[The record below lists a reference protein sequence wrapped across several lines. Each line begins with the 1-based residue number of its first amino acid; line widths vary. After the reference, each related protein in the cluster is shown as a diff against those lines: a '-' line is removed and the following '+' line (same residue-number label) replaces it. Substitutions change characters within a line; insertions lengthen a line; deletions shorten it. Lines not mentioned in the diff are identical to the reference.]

1 MGRAEKWIVDK
12 ELINYTNNIEDLK
25 ARKELNDL
33 TNFVYSKN
41 LCHDLGVISGLRCTG
56 KTTLIKQC
64 INSLI
69 KNGVDVSTIAY
80 MDIPEMTWMDYGMLS
95 NEVTSI
101 VNIGYKYIFIDEI
114 TNITEVHKSKIYL
127 YDALD
132 ALEKLVITHPEVKII
147 VSGSNTIAFEIL
159 KVEWE
164 FNPLYIGESDYN
176 HAHIIYTDT
185 VKFADAN
192 KIMGIEFEQFMFNG
206 VVTSDVDNK
215 TYLDKALV
223 INIIQSVLITNTID
237 ALLCES
243 ESCEYTIEH
252 DLRNY
257 YFTSIGWFK
266 KYNRCLLMQTLESLI
281 LYTLYDIAY
290 KGGIYNIE
298 NTNSNI
304 VKFIT
309 ALPYENNKINYCIC
323 AKLYKDEA
331 DEITLVN
338 VIKHNIKYSKIV
350 DRNGAKFIIKKI
362 PRSNKLDI
370 IKIKNSDRCD
380 LFYDINDLKDI
391 ASEVGSK
398 NIGDDIQANKI
409 IYMGDTLSVE
419 PLDYINIAEYLLNEA
434 N

>member
-12 ELINYTNNIEDLK
+12 ELIDYTSNIIGLK
-25 ARKELNDL
+25 ARTELNDL
-33 TNFVYSKN
+33 INFVYSKN
-41 LCHDLGVISGLRCTG
+41 LYHDLGVISGLRCTG

-80 MDIPEMTWMDYGMLS
+80 MNIPEMTWMDYDMLG

-127 YDALD
+127 YDVLD
-132 ALEKLVITHPEVKII
+132 TLEKLVITHPELKII

-159 KVEWE
+159 KAEWK

-176 HAHIIYTDT
+176 HACIIYTDT
-185 VKFADAN
+185 IKFADAN
-192 KIMGIEFEQFMFNG
+192 RIMDIKFEQFMFNG
-206 VVTSDVDNK
+206 VVTSDMDNQ

-257 YFTSIGWFK
+257 YFTSKGWFK
-266 KYNRCLLMQTLESLI
+266 KYNRCLLMKTLESLI

-290 KGGIYNIE
+290 KGRIYNIE

-304 VKFIT
+304 VKFIM
-309 ALPYENNKINYCIC
+309 ALPYENNKINYSIC
-323 AKLYKDEA
+323 AKLYKDKA
-331 DEITLVN
+331 DEIALVN

-350 DRNGAKFIIKKI
+350 DRNEAKFIVKKI
-362 PRSNKLDI
+362 PMSNKLDI

-391 ASEVGSK
+391 ASEIGSK
-398 NIGDDIQANKI
+398 NIEADIQANKI